1 MAPATHR
8 LIWPK
13 ATVPQV
19 LAACA
24 PGELPTGEL
33 WYDSLVIQS
42 PIHERLV
49 TVAGERTNRRL
60 AELTNTNPET
70 VRRYMQGNTPSV
82 EFLSAVCKSLA
93 ISGDWLLTG
102 RGPMKLDEV
111 KTESLKQ
118 ADPSE
123 LLSAMAGNLE
133 RLCERVDRIERYMQT
148 MEIRLRARRNGDGE
162 GKRAGGDAASSKRKV
177 KSVADAI
184 TKRSRPDDH

>member
-1 MAPATHR
+1 
-8 LIWPK
+8 
-13 ATVPQV
+13 
-19 LAACA
+19 
-24 PGELPTGEL
+24 L

-60 AELTNTNPET
+60 AELTKTNPET
-70 VRRYMQGNTPSV
+70 VRRYMQGSAPSV

-111 KTESLKQ
+111 KTESLRQ

-123 LLSAMAGNLE
+123 LLSAMAGNIE

-148 MEIRLRARRNGDGE
+148 MEIRLRARRNGDGQQADKPGE
-162 GKRAGGDAASSKRKV
+162 DDSPRVRKV

-184 TKRSRPDDH
+184 AKRSRPDDH